1 MSEIIYNY
9 HKLCQDVKN
18 LDKKIRFVGIINE
31 RGRLV
36 VSEIKKY
43 EHLVDE
49 KDEEMLFME
58 LALRVR
64 MRQEFENRLGKV
76 KYSMTVR
83 EGNIGM
89 NFPIKTDFLYVASEP
104 DVNLIE
110 LPHKIIQLIA
120 NQKNDQMR
128 ISKRKREK
136 MINQ

>member
-9 HKLCQDVKN
+9 HKLSQDVKN
-18 LDKKIRFVGIINE
+18 LDKKIKFVGIINE

-120 NQKNDQMR
+120 NQKNYQMR
-128 ISKRKREK
+128 ISKRKK
-136 MINQ
+136 GKKD

>member
-1 MSEIIYNY
+1 
-9 HKLCQDVKN
+9 VKN
-18 LDKKIRFVGIINE
+18 LDKKIRFVGIVNE

-43 EHLVDE
+43 EQLVDE

-64 MRQEFENRLGKV
+64 MRQEFETRLGKV

-104 DVNLIE
+104 DINLIE
-110 LPHKIIQLIA
+110 VPHKIIQ
-120 NQKNDQMR
+120 
-128 ISKRKREK
+128 
-136 MINQ
+136 

>member
-120 NQKNDQMR
+120 NQKNDQMK
-128 ISKRKREK
+128 ISKRKK
-136 MINQ
+136 GKID